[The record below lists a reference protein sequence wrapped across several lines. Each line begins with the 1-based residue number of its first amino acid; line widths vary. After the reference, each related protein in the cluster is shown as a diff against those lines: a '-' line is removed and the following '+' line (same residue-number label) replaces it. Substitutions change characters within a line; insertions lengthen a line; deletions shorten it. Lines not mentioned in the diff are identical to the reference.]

1 MLKKGA
7 KKMKKLKWG
16 ILGPGNIA
24 RDFAQALNRVNGEVY
39 AVASRSK
46 ERAEK
51 FAKENNVKKAYGSYD
66 EIIKD
71 EDIDVVYIATPHSNH
86 YEYIIKS
93 LNNNK
98 HVLCEKAITVN
109 QKELEEA
116 LKIARKKNLVLEEA
130 MTLFHM
136 PLYEKVIKKINNEDL
151 GKVNMVQVSFGSF
164 KEYDENN
171 RFFNLDLAG
180 GALLDIGT
188 YALSFARYFLS
199 SMPEEI
205 LSTVK
210 KSSTG
215 VDEQSGI
222 ILKTK
227 EEEMAVISLAF
238 RSKMPK
244 RGIVSCDNGFITIDN
259 FPRANKATINYLDGT
274 VEGIECGEE
283 EKALDYEVSF
293 MESRINENKDSKSIE
308 LTYDVTKIMNK
319 LRKDWEIIYPFEK

>member
-1 MLKKGA
+1 
-7 KKMKKLKWG
+7 MKKLKWG

-24 RDFAQALNRVNGEVY
+24 RDFAQDLNRVNGEVY
-39 AVASRSK
+39 AVASRNK
-46 ERAEK
+46 ERAEQ
-51 FAKENNVKKAYGSYD
+51 FARENNVKKAYGSYD

-71 EDIDVVYIATPHSNH
+71 KDIDVVYIATPHSNH

-109 QKELEEA
+109 ERELEEA
-116 LKIARKKNLVLEEA
+116 LKIARENNLVLEEA

-136 PLYEKVIKKINNEDL
+136 PLYEKVIKKINKEDL

-199 SMPEEI
+199 SMPDEI

-210 KSSTG
+210 KAKTG
-215 VDEQSGI
+215 VDEESGI

-227 EEEMAVISLAF
+227 EDEIATISLAF

-259 FPRANKATINYLDGT
+259 FPRANKATINYLDGA
-274 VEGIECGEE
+274 VEVIECGEE
-283 EKALDYEVSF
+283 EKALDYEVIF
-293 MESRINENKDSKSIE
+293 MEEKINENKESNSIE

-319 LRKDWEIIYPFEK
+319 VRKDWGIVYPFEK

>member
-1 MLKKGA
+1 
-7 KKMKKLKWG
+7 MKKLKWG
-16 ILGPGNIA
+16 ILGPGSIA

-39 AVASRSK
+39 AVASRNK

-51 FAKENNVKKAYGSYD
+51 FARENNVKKAYGSYD

-71 EDIDVVYIATPHSNH
+71 KDIDVVYIATPHSNH

-109 QKELEEA
+109 ERELEEA
-116 LKIARKKNLVLEEA
+116 LKIARENNLVLEEA

-136 PLYEKVIKKINNEDL
+136 PLYEKVIKKINKEDL

-210 KSSTG
+210 KAKTG
-215 VDEQSGI
+215 VDEESGI

-227 EEEMAVISLAF
+227 EDEIATISLAF

-259 FPRANKATINYLDGT
+259 FPRANKATINYLDGA
-274 VEGIECGEE
+274 VEVIECGEE
-283 EKALDYEVSF
+283 EKALDYEVIF
-293 MESRINENKDSKSIE
+293 MEERIKENKESNSID

-319 LRKDWEIIYPFEK
+319 VRKDWGIVYPFEK

>member
-1 MLKKGA
+1 
-7 KKMKKLKWG
+7 MKKLKWG

-39 AVASRSK
+39 AVASRNK

-51 FAKENNVKKAYGSYD
+51 FARENNVKKAYGSYD

-71 EDIDVVYIATPHSNH
+71 KDIDVVYIATPHSNH

-109 QKELEEA
+109 EKELEEA
-116 LKIARKKNLVLEEA
+116 LKIAREKNLVLEEA

-136 PLYEKVIKKINNEDL
+136 PLYEKVIKKINKEDL

-210 KSSTG
+210 KAKTG
-215 VDEQSGI
+215 VDEESGI

-227 EEEMAVISLAF
+227 EDEIATISLAF

-259 FPRANKATINYLDGT
+259 FPRANKATINYLDGA
-274 VEGIECGEE
+274 VEVIECGEE
-283 EKALDYEVSF
+283 EKALDYEVIF
-293 MESRINENKDSKSIE
+293 MEEKINENKESNSID

-319 LRKDWEIIYPFEK
+319 VRKDWGIVYPFEK

>member
-1 MLKKGA
+1 
-7 KKMKKLKWG
+7 MKKLKWG

-39 AVASRSK
+39 AVASRNK

-51 FAKENNVKKAYGSYD
+51 FARENNVKKAYGSYD

-71 EDIDVVYIATPHSNH
+71 KDIDVVYIATPHSNH

-109 QKELEEA
+109 EKELEEA
-116 LKIARKKNLVLEEA
+116 LKIAREKNLVLEEA

-199 SMPEEI
+199 SMPDEI

-210 KSSTG
+210 KAKTG
-215 VDEQSGI
+215 VDEESGI

-227 EEEMAVISLAF
+227 EEEIATISLAF

-274 VEGIECGEE
+274 VEVIECGEE
-283 EKALDYEVSF
+283 EKALDYEVIF
-293 MESRINENKDSKSIE
+293 MEEKINENKDFNSIE

-319 LRKDWEIIYPFEK
+319 VRKDWGILYPFEK

>member
-1 MLKKGA
+1 
-7 KKMKKLKWG
+7 MKKLKWG

-39 AVASRSK
+39 AVASRNK

-51 FAKENNVKKAYGSYD
+51 FARENNVKKAYGSYD

-71 EDIDVVYIATPHSNH
+71 ENIDVVYIATPHSNH

-109 QKELEEA
+109 ERELQEA
-116 LKIARKKNLVLEEA
+116 LKIAREKNLVLEEA

-210 KSSTG
+210 KDKTG

-227 EEEMAVISLAF
+227 EEEIATISLAF

-259 FPRANKATINYLDGT
+259 FPRANKATINYLDGK
-274 VEGIECGEE
+274 VEVIECGEE

-293 MESRINENKDSKSIE
+293 MEEKINENKESNSID

-319 LRKDWEIIYPFEK
+319 VRKDWGILYPFEK

>member
-1 MLKKGA
+1 
-7 KKMKKLKWG
+7 MKKLKWG

-39 AVASRSK
+39 AVASRNK

-51 FAKENNVKKAYGSYD
+51 FARENNVKKAYGSYD

-71 EDIDVVYIATPHSNH
+71 KDIDVVYIATPHSNH

-109 QKELEEA
+109 ERELEEA
-116 LKIARKKNLVLEEA
+116 LKIARENNLVLEEA

-151 GKVNMVQVSFGSF
+151 GKVNIVQVSFGSF

-210 KSSTG
+210 KAKTG
-215 VDEQSGI
+215 VDEESGI

-227 EEEMAVISLAF
+227 EDEIATISLAF

-274 VEGIECGEE
+274 VEVIECGEE
-283 EKALDYEVSF
+283 EKALDYEVIF
-293 MESRINENKDSKSIE
+293 MEEKINENKESNSIE
-308 LTYDVTKIMNK
+308 LTYDVTKIMDK
-319 LRKDWEIIYPFEK
+319 VRKDWGILYPFEK

>member
-1 MLKKGA
+1 
-7 KKMKKLKWG
+7 MKKLKWG

-39 AVASRSK
+39 AVASRNK

-51 FAKENNVKKAYGSYD
+51 FARENNVKKAYGSYD

-71 EDIDVVYIATPHSNH
+71 ENIDVVYIATPHSNH

-109 QKELEEA
+109 ERELEEA
-116 LKIARKKNLVLEEA
+116 LKIAREKNLVLEEA

-136 PLYEKVIKKINNEDL
+136 TLYEKVIKKINNEDL

-210 KSSTG
+210 KAKTG

-227 EEEMAVISLAF
+227 EEEIATISLAF

-274 VEGIECGEE
+274 VEVIECGEE

-293 MESRINENKDSKSIE
+293 MEEKINENKESNSIE

-319 LRKDWEIIYPFEK
+319 VRKDWGIIYPFEK

>member
-1 MLKKGA
+1 
-7 KKMKKLKWG
+7 MKKLKWG
-16 ILGPGNIA
+16 ILGPGSIA

-39 AVASRSK
+39 AVASRNK

-51 FAKENNVKKAYGSYD
+51 FARENNVKKAYGSYD

-71 EDIDVVYIATPHSNH
+71 KDIDVVYIATPHSNH

-109 QKELEEA
+109 ERELEEA
-116 LKIARKKNLVLEEA
+116 LKIAREKNLVLEEA

-136 PLYEKVIKKINNEDL
+136 PLYEKVIKKINKEDL

-199 SMPEEI
+199 SMPEEV

-210 KSSTG
+210 KAKTG
-215 VDEQSGI
+215 VDEKSGI

-227 EEEMAVISLAF
+227 EDEIATISLAF

-259 FPRANKATINYLDGT
+259 FPRANKATINYLDGK
-274 VEGIECGEE
+274 VEVIECGEE
-283 EKALDYEVSF
+283 EKALDYEVIF
-293 MESRINENKDSKSIE
+293 MEEKINENKESNSLD

-319 LRKDWEIIYPFEK
+319 VRKDWGILYPFEK

>member
-1 MLKKGA
+1 
-7 KKMKKLKWG
+7 MKKLKWG
-16 ILGPGNIA
+16 ILGPGSIA

-39 AVASRSK
+39 AVASRNK

-51 FAKENNVKKAYGSYD
+51 FARENNVKKAYGSYD

-71 EDIDVVYIATPHSNH
+71 KDIDVVYIATPHSNH

-109 QKELEEA
+109 ERELEEA
-116 LKIARKKNLVLEEA
+116 LKIARENNLVLEEA

-136 PLYEKVIKKINNEDL
+136 PLYKKVIKKINKEDL

-210 KSSTG
+210 KAKTG
-215 VDEQSGI
+215 VDEESGI

-227 EEEMAVISLAF
+227 EDEIATISLAF

-259 FPRANKATINYLDGT
+259 FPRANKATINYLDGK
-274 VEGIECGEE
+274 VEVIECGEE
-283 EKALDYEVSF
+283 EKALDYEVIF
-293 MESRINENKDSKSIE
+293 MEEKINENKESNSLD

-319 LRKDWEIIYPFEK
+319 VRKDWGILYPFEK

>member
-1 MLKKGA
+1 
-7 KKMKKLKWG
+7 MKKLKWG

-39 AVASRSK
+39 AVASRNK

-51 FAKENNVKKAYGSYD
+51 FARENNVKKAYGSYD

-71 EDIDVVYIATPHSNH
+71 KDIDVVYIATPHSNH

-109 QKELEEA
+109 ERELEEA
-116 LKIARKKNLVLEEA
+116 LKIAREKNLVLEEA

-136 PLYEKVIKKINNEDL
+136 PLYEKVIKKINKEDL

-210 KSSTG
+210 KAKTG
-215 VDEQSGI
+215 VDEESGI

-227 EEEMAVISLAF
+227 EDEIATISLAF

-274 VEGIECGEE
+274 VEVIECGEE
-283 EKALDYEVSF
+283 EKALDYEVIF
-293 MESRINENKDSKSIE
+293 MEEKINENKESNSID
-308 LTYDVTKIMNK
+308 LTYDVIKIMNK
-319 LRKDWEIIYPFEK
+319 VRKDWGILYPFEK

>member
-1 MLKKGA
+1 
-7 KKMKKLKWG
+7 MKKLKWG

-24 RDFAQALNRVNGEVY
+24 RDFAQALNRVNGAVY
-39 AVASRSK
+39 AVASRNK

-51 FAKENNVKKAYGSYD
+51 FARENNVKKAYGSYD

-71 EDIDVVYIATPHSNH
+71 KDIDVVYIATPHSNH

-109 QKELEEA
+109 ERELEEA
-116 LKIARKKNLVLEEA
+116 LKIAREKNLVLEEA

-136 PLYEKVIKKINNEDL
+136 PLYEKVIKKINKEDL

-210 KSSTG
+210 KAKTG
-215 VDEQSGI
+215 VDEESGI

-227 EEEMAVISLAF
+227 EDEIATISLAF

-259 FPRANKATINYLDGT
+259 FPRANKATINYLDGA
-274 VEGIECGEE
+274 VEVIECGEE
-283 EKALDYEVSF
+283 EKALDYEVIF
-293 MESRINENKDSKSIE
+293 MEERIKENKESNSID

-319 LRKDWEIIYPFEK
+319 VRKDWGIVYPFEK

>member
-1 MLKKGA
+1 
-7 KKMKKLKWG
+7 MKKLKWG

-39 AVASRSK
+39 AVASRNK

-51 FAKENNVKKAYGSYD
+51 FARENNVKKAYGSYN

-71 EDIDVVYIATPHSNH
+71 ENIDVVYIATPHSNH

-109 QKELEEA
+109 ERELEEA
-116 LKIARKKNLVLEEA
+116 LKIAREKNLVLEEA

-210 KSSTG
+210 KAKTG

-227 EEEMAVISLAF
+227 EEEIATISLAF

-274 VEGIECGEE
+274 VEVIECGEE
-283 EKALDYEVSF
+283 EKALDYEVIF
-293 MESRINENKDSKSIE
+293 MEERIKENKESNSID

-319 LRKDWEIIYPFEK
+319 VRKDWGILYPFEK

>member
-1 MLKKGA
+1 
-7 KKMKKLKWG
+7 MKKLKWG

-24 RDFAQALNRVNGEVY
+24 RDFSQALNRVNGEVY
-39 AVASRSK
+39 AVASRNK

-51 FAKENNVKKAYGSYD
+51 FARENNVKKAYGSYD

-71 EDIDVVYIATPHSNH
+71 KDIDVVYIATPHSNH

-109 QKELEEA
+109 ERELEEA
-116 LKIARKKNLVLEEA
+116 LKIAREKNLVLEEA

-210 KSSTG
+210 KAKTG
-215 VDEQSGI
+215 VDEESGI

-227 EEEMAVISLAF
+227 EDEIATISLAF

-259 FPRANKATINYLDGT
+259 FPRANKATINYLDGA
-274 VEGIECGEE
+274 VEVIECGEE
-283 EKALDYEVSF
+283 EKALDYEVIF
-293 MESRINENKDSKSIE
+293 MEERIKENKESNSIE

-319 LRKDWEIIYPFEK
+319 VRKDWGIVYPFEK

>member
-1 MLKKGA
+1 
-7 KKMKKLKWG
+7 MKKLKWG

-39 AVASRSK
+39 AVASRNK

-51 FAKENNVKKAYGSYD
+51 FARENNVKKAYGSYD

-71 EDIDVVYIATPHSNH
+71 KDIDVVYIATPHSNH

-109 QKELEEA
+109 ERELEEA
-116 LKIARKKNLVLEEA
+116 LKIAREKNLVLEEA

-210 KSSTG
+210 KAKTG
-215 VDEQSGI
+215 VDEESGI

-227 EEEMAVISLAF
+227 EDEIATISLAF

-259 FPRANKATINYLDGT
+259 FPRANKATINYLDGK
-274 VEGIECGEE
+274 VEVIECGEE
-283 EKALDYEVSF
+283 EKALDYEVIF
-293 MESRINENKDSKSIE
+293 MEERIKENKESNSLE

-319 LRKDWEIIYPFEK
+319 VRKDWGIVYPFEK

>member
-1 MLKKGA
+1 
-7 KKMKKLKWG
+7 MKKLKWG

-24 RDFAQALNRVNGEVY
+24 RDFSKALNRVNGEVY
-39 AVASRSK
+39 AVASRNK

-51 FAKENNVKKAYGSYD
+51 FARENNVKKAYGSYD

-71 EDIDVVYIATPHSNH
+71 NDIDVVYIATPHSNH

-109 QKELEEA
+109 ERELEEA
-116 LKIARKKNLVLEEA
+116 LKIAREKNLVLEEA

-210 KSSTG
+210 KAKTG
-215 VDEQSGI
+215 VDEKSGI

-227 EEEMAVISLAF
+227 EDEIATISLAF

-274 VEGIECGEE
+274 VEVIECGEE

-293 MESRINENKDSKSIE
+293 MEEKINGNKESNSLE

-319 LRKDWEIIYPFEK
+319 VRKDWGIVYPFEK

>member
-1 MLKKGA
+1 
-7 KKMKKLKWG
+7 MKKLKWG

-39 AVASRSK
+39 AVASRNK

-51 FAKENNVKKAYGSYD
+51 FARENNVKKAYGSYD

-71 EDIDVVYIATPHSNH
+71 KDIDVVYIATPHSNH

-109 QKELEEA
+109 ERELEEA
-116 LKIARKKNLVLEEA
+116 LKIAREKNLVLEEA

-136 PLYEKVIKKINNEDL
+136 PLYEKVIKKINKKDL

-210 KSSTG
+210 KAKTG
-215 VDEQSGI
+215 VDEESGI

-227 EEEMAVISLAF
+227 EDEIATISLAF

-259 FPRANKATINYLDGT
+259 FPRANKATINYLDGA
-274 VEGIECGEE
+274 VEVIECGEE
-283 EKALDYEVSF
+283 EKALYYEVIF
-293 MESRINENKDSKSIE
+293 MEERIKENKESNSID

-319 LRKDWEIIYPFEK
+319 VRKDWGIVYPFEK

>member
-1 MLKKGA
+1 
-7 KKMKKLKWG
+7 MKKLKWG

-39 AVASRSK
+39 AVASRNK

-51 FAKENNVKKAYGSYD
+51 FARENNVKKAYGSYD

-71 EDIDVVYIATPHSNH
+71 KDIDVVYIATPHSNH

-109 QKELEEA
+109 ERELEEA
-116 LKIARKKNLVLEEA
+116 LKIAREKNLVLEEA

-136 PLYEKVIKKINNEDL
+136 PLYEKVIKKINKEDL

-210 KSSTG
+210 KAKTG
-215 VDEQSGI
+215 VDEESGI

-227 EEEMAVISLAF
+227 EDEIATISLAF

-259 FPRANKATINYLDGT
+259 FPRANKATINYLDGA
-274 VEGIECGEE
+274 VEVIECGEE
-283 EKALDYEVSF
+283 EKALDYEVIF
-293 MESRINENKDSKSIE
+293 MEERIKENKESNSID

-319 LRKDWEIIYPFEK
+319 IRKDWGIVYPFEK

>member
-1 MLKKGA
+1 
-7 KKMKKLKWG
+7 MKKLKWG

-39 AVASRSK
+39 AVASRNK

-51 FAKENNVKKAYGSYD
+51 FARENNVKKAYGSYD

-71 EDIDVVYIATPHSNH
+71 KDIDVVYIATPHSNH

-109 QKELEEA
+109 ERELEEA
-116 LKIARKKNLVLEEA
+116 LKIARENNLVLEEA

-210 KSSTG
+210 KAKTG
-215 VDEQSGI
+215 VDEESGI

-227 EEEMAVISLAF
+227 EDEVATISLAF

-259 FPRANKATINYLDGT
+259 FPRANKATINYLDGA
-274 VEGIECGEE
+274 VEVIECGEE
-283 EKALDYEVSF
+283 EKALDYEVIF
-293 MESRINENKDSKSIE
+293 MEERIKENKESNSID

-319 LRKDWEIIYPFEK
+319 VRKDWGIVYPFEK

>member
-1 MLKKGA
+1 
-7 KKMKKLKWG
+7 MKKLKWG
-16 ILGPGNIA
+16 ILGPGSIA

-39 AVASRSK
+39 AVASRNK

-51 FAKENNVKKAYGSYD
+51 FARENNVKKAYGSYD

-71 EDIDVVYIATPHSNH
+71 KDIDVVYIATPHSNH

-109 QKELEEA
+109 ERELEEA
-116 LKIARKKNLVLEEA
+116 LKIARENNLVLEEA

-210 KSSTG
+210 KAKTG
-215 VDEQSGI
+215 VDEESGI

-227 EEEMAVISLAF
+227 EDEVATISLAF

-274 VEGIECGEE
+274 VEVIECGEE
-283 EKALDYEVSF
+283 EKALDYEVIF
-293 MESRINENKDSKSIE
+293 MEEKINENKESNSID

-319 LRKDWEIIYPFEK
+319 VRKDWGIVYPFEK

>member
-1 MLKKGA
+1 
-7 KKMKKLKWG
+7 MKKLKWG

-39 AVASRSK
+39 AVASRNK

-51 FAKENNVKKAYGSYD
+51 FARENNVKKAYGSYD

-71 EDIDVVYIATPHSNH
+71 KDIDVVYIATPHSNH

-109 QKELEEA
+109 ERELEEA
-116 LKIARKKNLVLEEA
+116 LKIAREKNLVLEEA

-136 PLYEKVIKKINNEDL
+136 PLYEKVIKKINKEDL

-210 KSSTG
+210 KAKTG
-215 VDEQSGI
+215 VDEESGI

-227 EEEMAVISLAF
+227 EDEIATISLAF

-259 FPRANKATINYLDGT
+259 FPRANKATINYLDGK
-274 VEGIECGEE
+274 VEVIECGEE
-283 EKALDYEVSF
+283 EKALDYEVIF
-293 MESRINENKDSKSIE
+293 MEERIKENKESNSLE

-319 LRKDWEIIYPFEK
+319 VRKDWGIFYPFENN

>member
-1 MLKKGA
+1 
-7 KKMKKLKWG
+7 MKKLKWG

-39 AVASRSK
+39 AVASRNK
-46 ERAEK
+46 ERAEQ
-51 FAKENNVKKAYGSYD
+51 FARENNVKKAYGSYD

-71 EDIDVVYIATPHSNH
+71 KDIDVVYIATPHSNH

-109 QKELEEA
+109 EKELEEA
-116 LKIARKKNLVLEEA
+116 LKIAREKNLVLEEA

-136 PLYEKVIKKINNEDL
+136 PLYEKVIKKINKEDL

-210 KSSTG
+210 KAKTG
-215 VDEQSGI
+215 VDEEAGI

-227 EEEMAVISLAF
+227 EYEIATISLAF

-274 VEGIECGEE
+274 VEVIECGEE

-293 MESRINENKDSKSIE
+293 MESRINENKKSNSLE

-319 LRKDWEIIYPFEK
+319 VRKDWGIVYPFEK

>member
-1 MLKKGA
+1 
-7 KKMKKLKWG
+7 MKKLKWG

-24 RDFAQALNRVNGEVY
+24 RDFAQALNRVNGEVH
-39 AVASRSK
+39 AVASRNK

-51 FAKENNVKKAYGSYD
+51 FARENNVKKAYGSYD

-71 EDIDVVYIATPHSNH
+71 KDIDVVYIATPHSNH

-109 QKELEEA
+109 ERELEEV
-116 LKIARKKNLVLEEA
+116 LKIARENNLVLEEA

-210 KSSTG
+210 KAKTG
-215 VDEQSGI
+215 VDEESGI

-227 EEEMAVISLAF
+227 EDEIATISLAF

-274 VEGIECGEE
+274 VEVIECGEE
-283 EKALDYEVSF
+283 EKALDYEVIF
-293 MESRINENKDSKSIE
+293 MEEKINENKESNSIE

-319 LRKDWEIIYPFEK
+319 VRKDWGIVYPFEK

>member
-1 MLKKGA
+1 
-7 KKMKKLKWG
+7 MKKLKWG

-39 AVASRSK
+39 AVASRNK

-51 FAKENNVKKAYGSYD
+51 FARENNVKKAYGSYD

-71 EDIDVVYIATPHSNH
+71 KDIDVVYIATPHSNH

-109 QKELEEA
+109 ERELEEA
-116 LKIARKKNLVLEEA
+116 LKIAREKNLVLEEA

-210 KSSTG
+210 KAKTG
-215 VDEQSGI
+215 VDEESGI

-227 EEEMAVISLAF
+227 EDEIATISLAF

-259 FPRANKATINYLDGT
+259 FPRANKATINYLDGA
-274 VEGIECGEE
+274 VEVIECGEE
-283 EKALDYEVSF
+283 EKALDYEVIF
-293 MESRINENKDSKSIE
+293 MEERIKENKESNSIE

-319 LRKDWEIIYPFEK
+319 VRKDWGIVYPFEE

>member
-1 MLKKGA
+1 
-7 KKMKKLKWG
+7 MKKLKWG

-39 AVASRSK
+39 AVASRNK

-51 FAKENNVKKAYGSYD
+51 FARENNVKKAYGSYD

-71 EDIDVVYIATPHSNH
+71 ENIDVVYIATPHSNH

-109 QKELEEA
+109 ERELEEA
-116 LKIARKKNLVLEEA
+116 LKIAREKNLVLEEA

-136 PLYEKVIKKINNEDL
+136 PLYEKVIKKINNKDL

-199 SMPEEI
+199 SMPDEI

-210 KSSTG
+210 KAKTG

-227 EEEMAVISLAF
+227 EYEIATISLAF

-274 VEGIECGEE
+274 VEVIECGEE

-293 MESRINENKDSKSIE
+293 MESRINENKESNSLE

-319 LRKDWEIIYPFEK
+319 VRKDWGIVYPFEK

>member
-1 MLKKGA
+1 
-7 KKMKKLKWG
+7 MKKLKWG

-39 AVASRSK
+39 AVASRNK

-51 FAKENNVKKAYGSYD
+51 FARENNVKKAYGSYD

-71 EDIDVVYIATPHSNH
+71 KDIDVVYIATLHSNH

-109 QKELEEA
+109 ERELEEA
-116 LKIARKKNLVLEEA
+116 LKIAREKNLVLEEA

-136 PLYEKVIKKINNEDL
+136 PLYEKVIKKINKEDL

-210 KSSTG
+210 KAKTG
-215 VDEQSGI
+215 VDEKSGI

-227 EEEMAVISLAF
+227 EDDIATISLAF

-259 FPRANKATINYLDGT
+259 FPRANKATINYLDGA
-274 VEGIECGEE
+274 VEVIECGEE
-283 EKALDYEVSF
+283 EKALDYEVIF
-293 MESRINENKDSKSIE
+293 MEEKINENKESNSLE

-319 LRKDWEIIYPFEK
+319 VRKDWGIFYPFENN

>member
-1 MLKKGA
+1 
-7 KKMKKLKWG
+7 MKKLKWG
-16 ILGPGNIA
+16 ILGPGSIA

-39 AVASRSK
+39 AVASRNK

-51 FAKENNVKKAYGSYD
+51 FARENNVKKAYGSYD

-71 EDIDVVYIATPHSNH
+71 KDIDVVYIATPHSNH

-109 QKELEEA
+109 EKELEEA
-116 LKIARKKNLVLEEA
+116 LKIAREKNLVLEEA

-136 PLYEKVIKKINNEDL
+136 PLYEKVIKKINKEDL

-210 KSSTG
+210 KAKTG
-215 VDEQSGI
+215 VDEKSGI

-227 EEEMAVISLAF
+227 EEEIATISLAF

-274 VEGIECGEE
+274 VEVIECGEE
-283 EKALDYEVSF
+283 EKALDYEVIF
-293 MESRINENKDSKSIE
+293 MEERINENKESNSLD

-319 LRKDWEIIYPFEK
+319 VRKDWGILYPFEK

>member
-1 MLKKGA
+1 
-7 KKMKKLKWG
+7 MKKLKWG

-39 AVASRSK
+39 AVASRNK

-51 FAKENNVKKAYGSYD
+51 FARENNVKKAYGSYD

-71 EDIDVVYIATPHSNH
+71 ENIDVVYIATPHSNH

-109 QKELEEA
+109 ERELEEA
-116 LKIARKKNLVLEEA
+116 LKIARENNLVLEEA

-136 PLYEKVIKKINNEDL
+136 PLYEKVIKKINKEDL

-210 KSSTG
+210 KAKTG
-215 VDEQSGI
+215 VDEESGI

-227 EEEMAVISLAF
+227 EDEIATISLAF

-259 FPRANKATINYLDGT
+259 FPRANKATINYLDGA
-274 VEGIECGEE
+274 VEVIECGEE
-283 EKALDYEVSF
+283 EKALDYEVIF
-293 MESRINENKDSKSIE
+293 MEEKINENKESNSID

-319 LRKDWEIIYPFEK
+319 VRKDWGILYPFEK

>member
-1 MLKKGA
+1 
-7 KKMKKLKWG
+7 MKKLKWG
-16 ILGPGNIA
+16 ILGPGSIA

-39 AVASRSK
+39 AVASRNK

-51 FAKENNVKKAYGSYD
+51 FARENNVKKAYGSYD

-71 EDIDVVYIATPHSNH
+71 KDIDVVYIATPHSNH

-109 QKELEEA
+109 ERELEEA
-116 LKIARKKNLVLEEA
+116 LKIAREKNLVLEEA

-136 PLYEKVIKKINNEDL
+136 PLYEKVIKKINKEDL

-210 KSSTG
+210 KAKTG
-215 VDEQSGI
+215 VDEESGI

-227 EEEMAVISLAF
+227 EDEIATISLAF

-259 FPRANKATINYLDGT
+259 FPRANKATINYLDGK
-274 VEGIECGEE
+274 VEVIECGEE
-283 EKALDYEVSF
+283 EKALDYEVIF
-293 MESRINENKDSKSIE
+293 MEEKINENKESNSLD

-319 LRKDWEIIYPFEK
+319 VRKDWGIVYPFEK

>member
-1 MLKKGA
+1 
-7 KKMKKLKWG
+7 MKKLKWG

-24 RDFAQALNRVNGEVY
+24 RDFAQALNRVNGAVY
-39 AVASRSK
+39 AVASRNK

-51 FAKENNVKKAYGSYD
+51 FARENNVKKAYGSYD

-71 EDIDVVYIATPHSNH
+71 KDIDVVYIATPHSNH

-109 QKELEEA
+109 ERELEEA
-116 LKIARKKNLVLEEA
+116 LKIAREKNLVLEEA

-136 PLYEKVIKKINNEDL
+136 PLYEKVIKKINKEDL

-188 YALSFARYFLS
+188 YAVSFARYFLS

-210 KSSTG
+210 KAKTG
-215 VDEQSGI
+215 VDEESGI

-227 EEEMAVISLAF
+227 EDEIATISLAF

-259 FPRANKATINYLDGT
+259 FPRANKATINYLDGK
-274 VEGIECGEE
+274 VEVIECGEE
-283 EKALDYEVSF
+283 EKALDYEVIF
-293 MESRINENKDSKSIE
+293 MEEKINENKESNSLD

-319 LRKDWEIIYPFEK
+319 VRKDWGILYPFEK

>member
-1 MLKKGA
+1 
-7 KKMKKLKWG
+7 MKKLKWG

-24 RDFAQALNRVNGEVY
+24 IDFAQALNRVNGEVY

>member
-1 MLKKGA
+1 
-7 KKMKKLKWG
+7 MKKLKWG

-39 AVASRSK
+39 AVASRNK

-51 FAKENNVKKAYGSYD
+51 FARENNVKKAYGSYD

-71 EDIDVVYIATPHSNH
+71 ENIDVVYIATPHSNH

-109 QKELEEA
+109 ERELEEA
-116 LKIARKKNLVLEEA
+116 LKIAREKNLVLEEA

-210 KSSTG
+210 KDKTG

-227 EEEMAVISLAF
+227 EEEIATISLAF

-259 FPRANKATINYLDGT
+259 FPRANKATINYLDGK
-274 VEGIECGEE
+274 VEVIECGEE

-293 MESRINENKDSKSIE
+293 MEEKINENKESNSID

-319 LRKDWEIIYPFEK
+319 VRKDWGILYPFEK

>member
-1 MLKKGA
+1 
-7 KKMKKLKWG
+7 MKKLKWG

-39 AVASRSK
+39 AVASRNK

-51 FAKENNVKKAYGSYD
+51 FARENNVNKAYGSYD

-71 EDIDVVYIATPHSNH
+71 KDIDVVYIATPHSNH

-109 QKELEEA
+109 ERELEEA
-116 LKIARKKNLVLEEA
+116 LKIAREKNLVLEEA

-136 PLYEKVIKKINNEDL
+136 PVYEKVIKKINNEDL

-210 KSSTG
+210 KAKTG

-227 EEEMAVISLAF
+227 EEEIATICLAF

-259 FPRANKATINYLDGT
+259 FPRANKATINYLDGA
-274 VEGIECGEE
+274 VEVIECGEE
-283 EKALDYEVSF
+283 EKALDYEVIF
-293 MESRINENKDSKSIE
+293 MEERIKENKESNSID

-319 LRKDWEIIYPFEK
+319 VRKDWGIVYPFEK

>member
-1 MLKKGA
+1 
-7 KKMKKLKWG
+7 MKKLKWG

-39 AVASRSK
+39 AVASRNK

-51 FAKENNVKKAYGSYD
+51 FARENNVKKAYGSYD

-71 EDIDVVYIATPHSNH
+71 KDIDVVYIATPHSNH

-109 QKELEEA
+109 ERELEEA
-116 LKIARKKNLVLEEA
+116 LKIARENNLVLEEA

-136 PLYEKVIKKINNEDL
+136 PLYEKVIKKINNADL

-199 SMPEEI
+199 SMPKEI

-210 KSSTG
+210 KAKTG
-215 VDEQSGI
+215 VDEESGI

-227 EEEMAVISLAF
+227 EDEIATISLAF

-259 FPRANKATINYLDGT
+259 FPRANKATINYLDGA
-274 VEGIECGEE
+274 VEVIECGEE
-283 EKALDYEVSF
+283 EKALDYEVIF
-293 MESRINENKDSKSIE
+293 MEERIKENKESNSID

-319 LRKDWEIIYPFEK
+319 VRKDWGILYPFEK

>member
-1 MLKKGA
+1 
-7 KKMKKLKWG
+7 MKKLKWG

-39 AVASRSK
+39 AVASRNK

-51 FAKENNVKKAYGSYD
+51 FARENNVKKAYGSYD

-71 EDIDVVYIATPHSNH
+71 ENIDVVYIATPHSNH

-98 HVLCEKAITVN
+98 HVLCEKAITVSE
-109 QKELEEA
+109 KELEEA
-116 LKIARKKNLVLEEA
+116 LKIAREKNLVLEEA

-210 KSSTG
+210 KAKTG
-215 VDEQSGI
+215 VDEESGI

-227 EEEMAVISLAF
+227 EDEIATISLAF

-259 FPRANKATINYLDGT
+259 FPRANKATINYLDGA
-274 VEGIECGEE
+274 VEVIECGEE
-283 EKALDYEVSF
+283 EKALDYEVIF
-293 MESRINENKDSKSIE
+293 MEERIKENKESNSID

-319 LRKDWEIIYPFEK
+319 VRKDWGIVYPFEK

>member
-1 MLKKGA
+1 
-7 KKMKKLKWG
+7 MKKLKWG

-39 AVASRSK
+39 AVASRNK

-51 FAKENNVKKAYGSYD
+51 FARENNVKKAYESYD

-71 EDIDVVYIATPHSNH
+71 ENIDVVYIATPHSNH

-109 QKELEEA
+109 ERELEEA
-116 LKIARKKNLVLEEA
+116 LKIAREKNLVLEEA

-136 PLYEKVIKKINNEDL
+136 PLYEKVIKKINKKDL

-210 KSSTG
+210 KAKTG
-215 VDEQSGI
+215 VDEESGI

-227 EEEMAVISLAF
+227 EDEIATISLAF

-244 RGIVSCDNGFITIDN
+244 RGIVSCDNGFITINN
-259 FPRANKATINYLDGT
+259 FPRANKATINYLDGA
-274 VEGIECGEE
+274 VEVIECGEE
-283 EKALDYEVSF
+283 EKALDYEVIF
-293 MESRINENKDSKSIE
+293 MEERIKENKESNSID

-319 LRKDWEIIYPFEK
+319 VRKDWGILYPFEK

>member
-1 MLKKGA
+1 
-7 KKMKKLKWG
+7 MKKLKWG
-16 ILGPGNIA
+16 ILGPGSIA

-39 AVASRSK
+39 AVASRNK

-51 FAKENNVKKAYGSYD
+51 FARENNVKKAYGSYD

-71 EDIDVVYIATPHSNH
+71 KDIDVVYIATPHSNH

-109 QKELEEA
+109 ERELEEA
-116 LKIARKKNLVLEEA
+116 LKIAREKNLVLEEA

-136 PLYEKVIKKINNEDL
+136 PLYEKVIKKINKEDL

-188 YALSFARYFLS
+188 YALSFARYFLA

-210 KSSTG
+210 KAKTG
-215 VDEQSGI
+215 VDEESGI

-227 EEEMAVISLAF
+227 EDEIATISLAF

-259 FPRANKATINYLDGT
+259 FPRANKATINYLDGA
-274 VEGIECGEE
+274 VEVIECGEE
-283 EKALDYEVSF
+283 EKALDYEVIF
-293 MESRINENKDSKSIE
+293 MEERIKENKESNSID

-319 LRKDWEIIYPFEK
+319 VRKDWGIVYPFEK

>member
-1 MLKKGA
+1 
-7 KKMKKLKWG
+7 MKKLKWG
-16 ILGPGNIA
+16 ILGPGSIA

-39 AVASRSK
+39 AVASRNK

-71 EDIDVVYIATPHSNH
+71 KDIDVVYIATPHSNH

-109 QKELEEA
+109 EKELEEA
-116 LKIARKKNLVLEEA
+116 LKIAREKNLVLEEA

-136 PLYEKVIKKINNEDL
+136 PLYEKVIKKINKEDL

-210 KSSTG
+210 KAKTG
-215 VDEQSGI
+215 VDEKSGI

-227 EEEMAVISLAF
+227 EDEIATISLAF

-259 FPRANKATINYLDGT
+259 FPRANKATINYLDGK
-274 VEGIECGEE
+274 VEVIECGEE
-283 EKALDYEVSF
+283 EKALDYEVIF
-293 MESRINENKDSKSIE
+293 MEEKINENKESNSLD

-319 LRKDWEIIYPFEK
+319 VRKDWGILYPFEK

>member
-1 MLKKGA
+1 
-7 KKMKKLKWG
+7 MKKLKWG
-16 ILGPGNIA
+16 ILGPGSIA

-39 AVASRSK
+39 AVASRNK

-51 FAKENNVKKAYGSYD
+51 FARENNVKKAYGSYD

-71 EDIDVVYIATPHSNH
+71 KDIDVVYIATPHSNH

-109 QKELEEA
+109 ERELEEA
-116 LKIARKKNLVLEEA
+116 LKIAREKNLILEEA

-136 PLYEKVIKKINNEDL
+136 PLYEKVIKKINKEDL

-210 KSSTG
+210 KAKTG
-215 VDEQSGI
+215 VDEKSGI

-227 EEEMAVISLAF
+227 EDEIATISLAF

-259 FPRANKATINYLDGT
+259 FPRANKATINYLDGK
-274 VEGIECGEE
+274 VEVIECGEE
-283 EKALDYEVSF
+283 EKALDYEVIF
-293 MESRINENKDSKSIE
+293 MEERIKENKESNSID

-319 LRKDWEIIYPFEK
+319 VRKDWGIFYPFENN

>member
-1 MLKKGA
+1 
-7 KKMKKLKWG
+7 MKKLKWG
-16 ILGPGNIA
+16 ILGPGSIA

-39 AVASRSK
+39 AVASRNK

-51 FAKENNVKKAYGSYD
+51 FARENNVKKAYGSYD

-71 EDIDVVYIATPHSNH
+71 KDIDVVYIATPHSNH

-109 QKELEEA
+109 ERELEEA
-116 LKIARKKNLVLEEA
+116 LKIARENNLVLEEA

-210 KSSTG
+210 KAKTG
-215 VDEQSGI
+215 VDEESGI

-227 EEEMAVISLAF
+227 EDEVATISLAF

-259 FPRANKATINYLDGT
+259 FPRANKATINYLDGA
-274 VEGIECGEE
+274 VEVIECGEE
-283 EKALDYEVSF
+283 EKALDYEVIF
-293 MESRINENKDSKSIE
+293 MEERIKENKESNSID

-319 LRKDWEIIYPFEK
+319 VRKDWGIVYPFEK

>member
-1 MLKKGA
+1 
-7 KKMKKLKWG
+7 MKKLKWG
-16 ILGPGNIA
+16 ILGPGSIA

-39 AVASRSK
+39 AVASINK

-51 FAKENNVKKAYGSYD
+51 FARENNVKKAYGSYD

-71 EDIDVVYIATPHSNH
+71 KDIDVVYIATPHSNH

-109 QKELEEA
+109 ERELEEA
-116 LKIARKKNLVLEEA
+116 LKIARENNLVLEEA

-151 GKVNMVQVSFGSF
+151 GKVNIVQVSFGSF

-210 KSSTG
+210 KAKTG
-215 VDEQSGI
+215 VDEESGI

-227 EEEMAVISLAF
+227 EDEIATISLAF

-259 FPRANKATINYLDGT
+259 FPRANKATINYLDGA
-274 VEGIECGEE
+274 VEVIECGEE
-283 EKALDYEVSF
+283 DKALDYEVIF
-293 MESRINENKDSKSIE
+293 MEERIKENKESNSID

-319 LRKDWEIIYPFEK
+319 VRKDWGIVYPFEK